1 MSGYLP
7 QTSVVECVRVVLL
20 VVRVSSSMGNDGER
34 EGRREAERVLQS
46 AAEWV
51 DCLAGCLKCCY

>member
-20 VVRVSSSMGNDGER
+20 VVRVSSSMGDDGER
-34 EGRREAERVLQS
+34 EEEKGGREGAAQRGRV
-46 AAEWV
+46 
-51 DCLAGCLKCCY
+51 G